1 MLNDGDD
8 IWTYFPRTR
17 RVRKLASHAKK
28 QKVPGSDFSFGDFSS
43 EDTWKEDYISKNTGA
58 VTKGDII
65 CWELSTKAKENADV
79 DYPTVILLIRQDN
92 YYPVQIN
99 YLDERGRIE
108 KSLDLTNIVDIDG
121 YPTAPNITRKSFD
134 WYKNRDENCEN
145 RSFRFSLCQLSFFNP
160 LWVSNWSPGWFLTW
174 CPDWTNKQRSH
185 QRSSWMV
192 YRLLV
197 T

>member
-17 RVRKLASHAKK
+17 RVRKLASHAEK
-28 QKVPGSDFSFGDFSS
+28 QKVQGHDFSFGDFSS

-92 YYPVQIN
+92 YYPVQMN

-108 KSLDLTNIVDIDG
+108 KSLGLTNIVDIDG

-134 WYKNRDENCEN
+134 WYKNRDENYEN

-160 LWVSNWSPGWFLTW
+160 LWVSN
-174 CPDWTNKQRSH
+174 
-185 QRSSWMV
+185 
-192 YRLLV
+192 
-197 T
+197 